1 MPELALEANPVAFAW
16 PELSL
21 LSMVRV
27 EKCRNRRALQIAMA
41 ILVAAALLGI
51 TTGIRMALTPYLGDS
66 SPFMLYVAAVLVAG
80 LVSGPLCGLLVMLAG
95 GILGFQLFP
104 SPDGIAERGAILALG
119 MFWAVSAPVLATASE
134 LRAQVREAMDR
145 LSAAIDRADRDR
157 L

>member
-1 MPELALEANPVAFAW
+1 
-16 PELSL
+16 
-21 LSMVRV
+21 
-27 EKCRNRRALQIAMA
+27 MA

-66 SPFMLYVAAVLVAG
+66 SPFMLYVAAVLV
-80 LVSGPLCGLLVMLAG
+80 SGPLCGLLVMLGG
-95 GILGFQLFP
+95 GILGFQLFL
-104 SPDGIAERGAILALG
+104 SPDGIAERGAILALE